1 MVTII
6 SALISAA
13 AAIIVCMVNN
23 NAARKDQEKKHEANI
38 MLVTYRLEE
47 LEKKVDKHNNI
58 IERTYKLEE
67 NQAVMVEQIKV
78 ANHRLNDL
86 EKNES

>member
-1 MVTII
+1 MP
-6 SALISAA
+6 SE
-13 AAIIVCMVNN
+13 IIVGLLSL
-23 NAARKDQEKKHEANI
+23 AGTLIGSIAGIIASSRLTLYRIDQ
-38 MLVTYRLEE
+38 

>member
-1 MVTII
+1 MSGEVIVAVLSLFGTLVGSVFSNRLTIYRI
-6 SALISAA
+6 
-13 AAIIVCMVNN
+13 
-23 NAARKDQEKKHEANI
+23 DQ
-38 MLVTYRLEE
+38 

-78 ANHRLNDL
+78 ANHRIDDL
-86 EKNES
+86 EKEAS